1 MNRVLKKAVS
11 FFTAMAVS
19 TSMLAAASI
28 SASAASAVSAKQTLK
43 NSYELALSFD
53 SGAFFATDIKS
64 ETMEYTTAWGDTRTE
79 DIILPEDGAKFYMI
93 TSKGKKVQVKNT
105 IGFDKVYSLN
115 TGGGPEMIFA
125 DWNFKGSAYDTND
138 GNAVVVGKGDKY
150 AVILSTGKFLAK
162 GKLFDTIVVGN
173 EYITATVGKYT
184 YFYNVTNGKQ
194 LAKIKSTTIGICAGY
209 DKSSKTFLTYKGT
222 TVENS
227 WGYDYHLVKGGKIK
241 KSFTSD
247 KYSSVYFVKSGSKNV
262 VCAATKDWPRQ
273 YEYYTMAGKKTTIKD
288 NDKEINLTPKCEF
301 DWEARTGRF
310 TVTDSKGKEIL
321 AYDTTVYPPDKGDP
335 IWIRNNGKLIIAY
348 DIFCIIDE
356 ATGKIE
362 TKTEARGYTGINTI
376 SSSNTSFVLDLATQ
390 VNGDEYTYFKYSKV
404 VTSSNGKE
412 LSFNGYKLIYPVEYD
427 GKIGT
432 DFYTY
437 NKDVAFVASYYDEEY
452 DQTTYA
458 LLNNKGNPLM
468 DFYYDG
474 VRSTYKA
481 AALMGGGTIC
491 DIVSC
496 KNGKVIKKD
505 VQITN
510 RNVNNFVKTSSNR
523 AYLITTNS
531 DGTKYGCIVVKG

>member
-64 ETMEYTTAWGDTRTE
+64 ETMEYTTAWGDTRTS

-125 DWNFKGSAYDTND
+125 DWDFKGAAYDTND

-150 AVILSTGKFLAK
+150 AVILSTGKFLAN

-173 EYITATVGKYT
+173 EYISATAGKYT
-184 YFYNVTNGKQ
+184 YFYDVSSGKQ
-194 LAKIKSTTIGICAGY
+194 LAKIKSTDIGICADY

-241 KSFTSD
+241 KSFKSD
-247 KYSSVYFVKSGSKNV
+247 KYSSVYLVKSGSKNV
-262 VCAATKDWPRQ
+262 VCAATNDWPKQ

-301 DWEARTGRF
+301 DWETRTGRF

-321 AYDTTVYPPDKGDP
+321 AYDTTVLAPEKGDP
-335 IWIRNNGKLIIAY
+335 ITIRN
-348 DIFCIIDE
+348 
-356 ATGKIE
+356 
-362 TKTEARGYTGINTI
+362 
-376 SSSNTSFVLDLATQ
+376 
-390 VNGDEYTYFKYSKV
+390 
-404 VTSSNGKE
+404 
-412 LSFNGYKLIYPVEYD
+412 
-427 GKIGT
+427 
-432 DFYTY
+432 
-437 NKDVAFVASYYDEEY
+437 
-452 DQTTYA
+452 
-458 LLNNKGNPLM
+458 
-468 DFYYDG
+468 
-474 VRSTYKA
+474 
-481 AALMGGGTIC
+481 
-491 DIVSC
+491 
-496 KNGKVIKKD
+496 
-505 VQITN
+505 
-510 RNVNNFVKTSSNR
+510 
-523 AYLITTNS
+523 
-531 DGTKYGCIVVKG
+531 